1 MTTHP
6 DNTPLQNAVSAII
19 AQATAEGAP
28 YGMSP
33 SLVVRLWA
41 RNDTVAKAI
50 QRAKDEAR
58 KHGLSVEWVIKIW
71 ETGYSVDEMLAEAR
85 SQGTRQ

>member
-6 DNTPLQNAVSAII
+6 DNTPLQNAVAAII

-41 RNDTVAKAI
+41 RNDTV
-50 QRAKDEAR
+50 QRAVRRAEDEAR
-58 KHGLSVEWVIKIW
+58 KHGLTRDWVIKIW
-71 ETGYSVDEMLAEAR
+71 ETGYSVDEMLTESR
-85 SQGTRQ
+85 NQGTRQ

>member
-6 DNTPLQNAVSAII
+6 DNTPQNAVSAII
-19 AQATAEGAP
+19 AQATAEAP
-28 YGMSP
+28 LRHEP

-50 QRAKDEAR
+50 QRARTRPR